1 MTTTDTHYTLD
12 FNAITTNVS
21 ACLRERA
28 QWYAWQYVD
37 RDGKPTKVPISAT
50 KGGETKWT
58 DPSTWSSVTQALA
71 ACGRSSDLTGVGY
84 ILWEDDPFTGI
95 DLDKSIDPESGELKP
110 WAQEIVDRF
119 NSYTEI
125 SPSGLGVKIII
136 KATKPGGRCSSKGGG
151 KSVEIYD
158 HKRFFTITGNRLT
171 SAPSEIHDRQD
182 ELAKFY
188 IETFG
193 SPDKGRNEFQ
203 VTAPNPNAPAD
214 DEEVIRILTKSKCG
228 ESFVRLWEGK
238 WQECDGRYSSQS
250 EADLGLIS
258 YLAFVCGND
267 PGRID
272 RLFRQGG
279 LIRDKWNRTDYR
291 DRTINKALEGR
302 TEFYCGAGDIDVGWE
317 PRWATPES
325 ATTEGNG
332 ELKEP
337 ADTTPAN
344 INLTNIRAAVRDPVS
359 RAKDGRP
366 YPITDL
372 GNAER
377 FVARFG
383 DQLRYCHA
391 IGKWLRWS
399 GTRWVV
405 DEVNKVVWMASR
417 TARLIFEEAAHTS
430 DKELSKSLA
439 GWARKSESRQR
450 LESMVALARSL
461 PSVAVTP
468 DALDANIWLFNVENG
483 TIDLRSGLLR
493 PHDPKD
499 LITQLAPVSFD
510 LKARSARWEAF
521 LDRTFGSDAALI
533 RFVNRFLGMSLSG
546 DVREQILAIFY
557 GQGNNGKNV
566 LLDTVCGTMGDY
578 ASQAPPDLLTFS
590 KHRQHPTEI
599 ADLRG
604 RRLVIASET
613 EEGAALRLQ
622 LIKRLTGDMQLKGRF
637 MCKDFFQFNRTHK
650 LILVTNNRP
659 VIRENTEAAWR
670 RIRLV
675 PFDVVIPPSE
685 RDPGLMEK
693 LAAERPA
700 ILAWL
705 LRGCLEWQEEGL
717 GDSTAVTKATSGYRN
732 DQDFFNEFL
741 TDCCVMQS
749 DAWISRADI
758 HRLYHEWSQR
768 NGERHPLSRVALYD
782 RLRRVD
788 GVEEAYGEE
797 HGKRTRGFRGIGAQ
811 NSGSA
816 EPEEGDR

>member
-1 MTTTDTHYTLD
+1 M
-12 FNAITTNVS
+12 
-21 ACLRERA
+21 
-28 QWYAWQYVD
+28 
-37 RDGKPTKVPISAT
+37 
-50 KGGETKWT
+50 
-58 DPSTWSSVTQALA
+58 
-71 ACGRSSDLTGVGY
+71 
-84 ILWEDDPFTGI
+84 
-95 DLDKSIDPESGELKP
+95 
-110 WAQEIVDRF
+110 
-119 NSYTEI
+119 
-125 SPSGLGVKIII
+125 
-136 KATKPGGRCSSKGGG
+136 
-151 KSVEIYD
+151 
-158 HKRFFTITGNRLT
+158 
-171 SAPSEIHDRQD
+171 
-182 ELAKFY
+182 
-188 IETFG
+188 
-193 SPDKGRNEFQ
+193 
-203 VTAPNPNAPAD
+203 
-214 DEEVIRILTKSKCG
+214 
-228 ESFVRLWEGK
+228 
-238 WQECDGRYSSQS
+238 
-250 EADLGLIS
+250 
-258 YLAFVCGND
+258 CGND
-267 PGRID
+267 PPRID
-272 RLFRQGG
+272 RIFRRSG
-279 LIRDKWNRTDYR
+279 LNREKWEREDYCE
-291 DRTINKALEGR
+291 RTINKALEGR
-302 TEFYCGAGDIDVGWE
+302 TEFYCGAGDFELNCE
-317 PRWATPES
+317 PRWPPQSSTSPSDNNEQSIDAVATAAPVI
-325 ATTEGNG
+325 AA
-332 ELKEP
+332 
-337 ADTTPAN
+337 AD
-344 INLTNIRAAVRDPVS
+344 IRAAARDPVS
-359 RAKDGRP
+359 RAKEGRP
-366 YPITDL
+366 YAMTDL

-399 GTRWVV
+399 GTRWAF
-405 DEVNKVVWMASR
+405 DDLNKVMWMASR
-417 TARLIFEEAAHTS
+417 TARLVFEEVAHCE
-430 DKELSKSLA
+430 DAEVRKGLA
-439 GWARKSESRQR
+439 KWARNSESRNR
-450 LESMVALARSL
+450 LDAMVALARSL
-461 PSVAVTP
+461 PSIAVTP

-510 LKARSARWEAF
+510 LKAKSARWEAF

-613 EEGAALRLQ
+613 EEGASLRLQ

-693 LAAERPA
+693 LAADRPA

-705 LRGCLEWQEEGL
+705 LRGCLEWQEDGL
-717 GDSTAVTKATSGYRN
+717 GDSTAVTKATSGYRK

-749 DAWISRADI
+749 DAWISRADVL
-758 HRLYHEWSQR
+758 RLYQEWSQR
-768 NGERHPLSRVALYD
+768 IGERHPLTRVALYD

-797 HGKRTRGFRGIGAQ
+797 HGKRTRGFRGIGAL